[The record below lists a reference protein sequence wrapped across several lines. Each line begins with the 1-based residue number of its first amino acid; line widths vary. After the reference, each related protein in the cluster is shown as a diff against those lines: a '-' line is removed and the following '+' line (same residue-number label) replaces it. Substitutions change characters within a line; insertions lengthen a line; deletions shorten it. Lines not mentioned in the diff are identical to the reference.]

1 MSRPI
6 TAGIGLFLVSFLAS
20 TGALAQEDRFEIAG
34 HGGYLFGGSVD
45 AEAAGGL
52 KSTASLESAPAYG
65 GIIDVA
71 LRRGQWAELTYT
83 RGPTTLTLR
92 QSDGQRFQYDVLL
105 QYFQI
110 GGLLEFRTP
119 TLDWLRPVFG
129 GTIGATVF
137 TANDEFASYEEWRL
151 SLIFDGGA
159 KIRLTNFL
167 GVRLQARGFIT
178 FLTDESAMFC
188 ASGAGCAF
196 AATGTALLQGELGG
210 AVYLAF

>member
-1 MSRPI
+1 MVRPI
-6 TAGIGLFLVSFLAS
+6 DAGTGLFLSSFLLAAGAS
-20 TGALAQEDRFEIAG
+20 AQEDRFEIGA

-45 AEAAGGL
+45 GEAGAL
-52 KSTASLESAPAYG
+52 KSTASIESAPAYG
-65 GIIDVA
+65 GIIDIA
-71 LRRGQWAELTYT
+71 LRRGQFAELTYT
-83 RGPTTLTLR
+83 RSPTTLTLR
-92 QSDGQRFQYDVLL
+92 QSDGTRYQYDILL

-151 SLIFDGGA
+151 SLIFDAGA
-159 KIRLTNFL
+159 KIRLTNVL
-167 GVRLQARGFIT
+167 GLRLQARGFVT

-188 ASGAGCAF
+188 ATGAGCAF
-196 AATGTALLQGELGG
+196 AATGSAFLQGELGG

>member
-1 MSRPI
+1 MACRI
-6 TAGIGLFLVSFLAS
+6 TAAFGVFLASFLLS

-34 HGGYLFGGSVD
+34 HGGYLFGGSIDGQAD
-45 AEAAGGL
+45 AL
-52 KSTASLESAPAYG
+52 RTTASLEGAPAYG

-71 LRRGQWAELTYT
+71 LRRGQWAELSYT
-83 RGPTTLTLR
+83 RSPTTLTLR
-92 QSDGQRFQYDVLL
+92 QSDGARRQYDVLL

-119 TLDWLRPVFG
+119 TLDWLRPTFG
-129 GTIGATVF
+129 GTIGATVL
-137 TANDEFASYEEWRL
+137 TANDDFASYEEWRL

-159 KIRLTNFL
+159 KIRLTNVL

-188 ASGAGCAF
+188 GTGGGCAF
-196 AATGTALLQGELGG
+196 AATGTAFLQGELGG